1 MLKLGRCSPWK
12 IPSRHLNQPFPA
24 KHRAW
29 SFEFCLLILFLE
41 NLAVFSLYLQTV
53 VPIVPVCFYALVAW
67 IFNLNLSPPFKPTS
81 LNNKYS
87 GVYRYFYEYHQ
98 FNFNGRKLLIPLLRL
113 IITFFFIGNIASNIK
128 LGSTHENL

>member
-12 IPSRHLNQPFPA
+12 IPSRHLNQPVPV

-29 SFEFCLLILFLE
+29 NFEFCLLILFLE
-41 NLAVFSLYLQTV
+41 DLAVFPLYLQTV
-53 VPIVPVCFYALVAW
+53 VPIVLVCFYALVAW

-81 LNNKYS
+81 LNSKYS
-87 GVYRYFYEYHQ
+87 GVYLYFYLYHQ

-113 IITFFFIGNIASNIK
+113 IIIFFIGNIASNIK
-128 LGSTHENL
+128 LGSTHMNL